1 MNKKQT
7 LRAAE
12 IMSKF
17 DEPNWFIE
25 ARDWPSCGGKN
36 EWSRFDNPCGSLFW
50 NWICKEYR
58 AVNIEK
64 EQIIIRLPITF
75 YRKGMMVD
83 LGASKGYYIV
93 YKNPES
99 SPISLQCINESG
111 DLYNPVSTE
120 IVAWKWAYENYWA
133 KSETV
138 QTKDKIV
145 KIIDLQDL
153 YE

>member
-25 ARDWPSCGGKN
+25 VRDWPSCGSKN

-58 AVNIEK
+58 AIRIEK
-64 EQIIIRLPITF
+64 EETKTPLSIDF
-75 YRKGMMVD
+75 YKIGMEICTKEKKEI
-83 LGASKGYYIV
+83 GIV
-93 YKNPES
+93 YREPEF
-99 SPISLQCINESG
+99 PYIPFI
-111 DLYNPVSTE
+111 
-120 IVAWKWAYENYWA
+120 
-133 KSETV
+133 
-138 QTKDKIV
+138 TKDMRFFVVLCGNIASWRWPKDNGDGAGWNKAYKMTTQEVVVEKIE
-145 KIIDLQDL
+145 IDN
-153 YE
+153 